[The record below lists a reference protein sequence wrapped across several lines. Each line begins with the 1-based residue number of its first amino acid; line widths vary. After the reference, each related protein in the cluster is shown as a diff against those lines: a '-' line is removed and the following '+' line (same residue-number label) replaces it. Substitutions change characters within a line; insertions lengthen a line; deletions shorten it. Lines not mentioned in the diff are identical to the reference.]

1 MDEQKLASRVDTTL
15 FTDILLED
23 VAFSYMHLDV
33 ARALALNGVSLSIE
47 RGKHIALLGRNGSGK
62 STMAKLINILELP
75 QSGSVFVMGKNTT
88 DDSAFWQIRRSC
100 GMVFQNPDNQIVG
113 TTVEED
119 VAFGPEN
126 LGIPTA
132 EIRKRVDESLQYVG
146 LSDLAKRQPSQL
158 SGGQKQ
164 KLAIAGI
171 LAMQPRILLLDEST
185 SMLDPISR
193 DEFLSVVDRLVKEEH
208 LTVLHITHDM
218 SEACLAD
225 YLFVLDH
232 GKLAM
237 EGTPGQ
243 VFSYVDKIREL
254 GLDVPVFAELAF
266 EVSKRLGVSIDRHS
280 LYSRASALSEIRK
293 MLAAS
298 FQTSRQTAEI
308 DKPAIL
314 IEEKVCG
321 VESSDAISC
330 QKKSCEKKS
339 CDTKICETPPRTI
352 LKVSHLSHSYEKKD
366 KPSLSDVSFSVN
378 EGEIFAIIGQ
388 SGSGKTTLISHL
400 NGLIRPGEGEIIVY
414 PKGETA
420 PLNTKK
426 NADVRQIR
434 RTVGLLFQYP
444 EYQLFEE
451 TVEKDIAFGP
461 SKMGL
466 SDEEIR
472 KRVCES
478 IVLSGLDE
486 TFLKRSPFELSGG
499 QKRRVAFAGVLAME
513 PDILV
518 LDEPA
523 AGLDPTGRREILQY
537 AETLKSR
544 GKTIILVSHN
554 MDEAARYADRILVLK
569 KGKVCALMTPQELF
583 ADPIKLRELEI
594 SAPET
599 VACLEELKLDYPSV
613 NPCYFCVSDAA
624 DELIRAVSCRA
635 DNNQENNAPYNSS
648 CNAPYNADNSKE
660 AFL

>member
-1 MDEQKLASRVDTTL
+1 
-15 FTDILLED
+15 
-23 VAFSYMHLDV
+23 
-33 ARALALNGVSLSIE
+33 
-47 RGKHIALLGRNGSGK
+47 
-62 STMAKLINILELP
+62 MAKLINVLEMP
-75 QSGSVFVMGKNTT
+75 QSGAVFVMGRNTS

-146 LSDLAKRQPSQL
+146 LSDLARRQPSQL

-171 LAMQPRILLLDEST
+171 LAMQPQILLLDEST
-185 SMLDPISR
+185 SMLDPVSR
-193 DEFLSVVDRLVKEEH
+193 DEFLAVVDRLVKEKH

-225 YLFVLDH
+225 YVFILDH

-237 EGTPGQ
+237 EGTPGE
-243 VFSYVDKIREL
+243 VFSYVHKIRAL

-266 EVSKRLGVSIDRHS
+266 EVSERLGISIDRQT
-280 LYSRASALSEIRK
+280 LYSRASALAGIRK
-293 MLAAS
+293 MLTGAFSADTESTESTVAAAMPDFS
-298 FQTSRQTAEI
+298 EDVKQGT
-308 DKPAIL
+308 PARI
-314 IEEKVCG
+314 
-321 VESSDAISC
+321 
-330 QKKSCEKKS
+330 
-339 CDTKICETPPRTI
+339 I
-352 LKVSHLSHSYEKKD
+352 LKVSHLCHSYDKKD
-366 KPSLSDVSFSVN
+366 APSLSDVSFSVN

-400 NGLIRPGEGEIIVY
+400 NGLLRPKEGDIIIY
-414 PKGETA
+414 PKGDSVQ
-420 PLNTKK
+420 LNTRK

-466 SDEEIR
+466 SEQEIKR
-472 KRVCES
+472 RVCES
-478 IVLSGLDE
+478 IALAGLDE
-486 TFLKRSPFELSGG
+486 TFLTRSPFELSGG
-499 QKRRVAFAGVLAME
+499 QKRRVAFAGVLAMD

-523 AGLDPTGRREILQY
+523 AGLDPTGRRDILEYTEIL
-537 AETLKSR
+537 KKR

-554 MDEAARYADRILVLK
+554 MDEAAQYADRILVLK

-583 ADPIKLRELEI
+583 AGTTNLKELEI

-599 VACLEELKLDYPSV
+599 VACLTELKTDYPSI
-613 NPCYFCVSDAA
+613 NPCFFRVSEAA
-624 DELIRAVSCRA
+624 DELIRAASGNG
-635 DNNQENNAPYNSS
+635 DSHP
-648 CNAPYNADNSKE
+648 E
-660 AFL
+660 AVV